1 LRQAIGVFDSGLG
14 GLTAVKELCSCLPN
28 EDIIYFG
35 DTGRVPYGTRS
46 KETIIKYA
54 EQDIRFLMTFPIKAV
69 LVACGTV
76 SSLALEEIRG
86 NFPMPML
93 GVVEG
98 AVEAAAKLASHKRV
112 AIIGTPGTISSGAYE
127 RAIESID
134 PEITVKSVACPLFVP
149 LVENGRFH
157 PGDAVIETVAREYLS
172 PILDFQ
178 PDALILGCTH
188 YPLLKEVI
196 ASIMGPGTALID
208 AGAEAAHRMKALL
221 RQKNQLEAGKE
232 KGSLRIFVSDNIY
245 NFSTQADIFLQQPIE
260 EIVGKIEIEKY

>member
-1 LRQAIGVFDSGLG
+1 MKQAIGVFDSGLG

-54 EQDIRFLMTFPIKAV
+54 AQDVRFLMTFPLKAV

-76 SSLALEEIRG
+76 SSLALEEIKE
-86 NFPMPML
+86 NFPIPIL

-98 AVEAAAKLASHKRV
+98 AVRAAVKSAPNKKIAV
-112 AIIGTPGTISSGAYE
+112 IGTPGTISSGAYE
-127 RAIESID
+127 RAIGSID
-134 PEITVKSVACPLFVP
+134 PDIIIKSVACPLFVP
-149 LVENGRFH
+149 LVENGRFQ
-157 PGDAVIETVAREYLS
+157 PGDLVIETVAKEYLE
-172 PILDFQ
+172 PILKFK

-196 ASIMGPGTALID
+196 ASIMGPNTVLID
-208 AGAEAAHRMKALL
+208 AGAEAAHMMKGLL
-221 RQKNQLEAGKE
+221 EGENLLQEGEQAGQL
-232 KGSLRIFVSDNIY
+232 RFFVSDNIY
-245 NFSTQADIFLQQPIE
+245 NFSAQADNFLQRPIDSMVE
-260 EIVGKIEIEKY
+260 KIEIEKY